1 MDQKQ
6 IMKQMLDF
14 NQRTFNNAFT
24 TMSTLQDQTESFVN
38 RFMEK
43 SNFATPESKKIVQQF
58 TQTYRKGR
66 SDFKAWLDENY
77 RKAAEYFTVPD
88 KKQQA

>member
-24 TMSTLQDQTESFVN
+24 TISTLQDQMESFVY

-43 SNFATPESKKIVQQF
+43 SNFATPEGKKIVQQF
-58 TQTYRKGR
+58 TEAYRKGR
-66 SDFKAWLDENY
+66 SDFKALADENY
-77 RKAAEYFTVPD
+77 RKAYDYFTVAD
-88 KKQQA
+88 KKQLA